1 MTERET
7 ATRAGAPRA
16 GRADGRAPV
25 AGSAPADSAPADS
38 APADSAPADSE
49 TAGGETAGRPAG
61 FSRVAPV
68 LRRHWLIGAL
78 LLAGLLL
85 RVLAQVAYQPALIY
99 VNTLKYLYGASPGA
113 DPMGYMVILRGIL
126 TVGNLSVVAAIQHLL
141 GLGLGLALY
150 IVLLRQGA
158 PRWLAALAAAPVLLD
173 SYQVQIEQTIM
184 PDIWFEALVVAGLC
198 DAALAPRGHRA
209 AGRRA
214 GLVLGCSALVR
225 QIGEVLILPAL
236 VYLLVRGGGLRL
248 AAVRAAALCVAFAL
262 PVLSY
267 CAVSYAKTGNFWLAR
282 GQTMTGRLTAVA
294 DCATLRLPAELRP
307 LCPTPAE
314 QAHGPDW
321 LEHSGHSP
329 LHLAP
334 IPPGADR
341 NQLIAELG
349 AAVEHQ
355 QPLLVARSIARD
367 SVRLFALT
375 RTPNPWV
382 TPVSRW
388 QFQTHY
394 PTYPPWVTLG
404 PGNTIVVGLQHHVF
418 GRFFQS
424 PLKPHYGGP
433 AHVSRPVATFLRSY
447 QLDGGYTPGPALALL
462 ALLAVAGSVLA
473 LFQRGASPRTRRL
486 ALACLLFTGTAA
498 VLLLAPDLYE
508 FSWRYELPAVVTLPP
523 AGCSGWPRWPAGSGT
538 GRNRRPRPP
547 GRTRKR
553 QPRPRRLRPGRS
565 RRLSAPVAERACGL
579 ARLWLSPPV
588 A

>member
-1 MTERET
+1 MSLRP
-7 ATRAGAPRA
+7 ASGA
-16 GRADGRAPV
+16 
-25 AGSAPADSAPADS
+25 S
-38 APADSAPADSE
+38 
-49 TAGGETAGRPAG
+49 AG
-61 FSRVAPV
+61 FSRVAPL

-78 LLAGLLL
+78 LLAGLVL

-99 VNTLKYLYGASPGA
+99 VDTLKYLYGASPGA
-113 DPMGYMVILRGIL
+113 DPTGYMIILRGIL

-150 IVLLRQGA
+150 IVALRQGA

-198 DAALAPRGHRA
+198 VLLWRPAVTMRLAAA
-209 AGRRA
+209 A
-214 GLVLGCSALVR
+214 GLVFGCSALVR
-225 QIGEVLILPAL
+225 QIGEVLILPGL
-236 VYLLVRGGGLRL
+236 IYLLVRGGGLRL
-248 AAVRAAALCVAFAL
+248 VAIRVVALCVAFAL

-267 CAVSYAKTGNFWLAR
+267 CAVSYARTGNFWLAR
-282 GQTMTGRLTAVA
+282 GQSMTGRLTAVA

-321 LEHSGHSP
+321 LEHSGQSP

-334 IPPGADR
+334 IPPGANRD
-341 NQLIAELG
+341 QLIAELG
-349 AAVEHQ
+349 AAVERQ
-355 QPLLVARSIARD
+355 QPLLVAGSIARD

-375 RTPNPWV
+375 RTPNAWV

-404 PGNTIVVGLQHHVF
+404 PGNTIVVGLQHRLF

-424 PLKPHYGGP
+424 PLKPRYGGP
-433 AHVSRPVATFLRSY
+433 AHVNRPVATFLRSY

-462 ALLAVAGSVLA
+462 ALLAAAGSVLA

-508 FSWRYELPAVVTLPP
+508 FSWRYELPAMITLPP
-523 AGCSGWPRWPAGSGT
+523 AGLLGVAALAS
-538 GRNRRPRPP
+538 
-547 GRTRKR
+547 
-553 QPRPRRLRPGRS
+553 RLRDRKEPPA
-565 RRLSAPVAERACGL
+565 SAARPAAEAPS
-579 ARLWLSPPV
+579 A